1 VDGDGNG
8 NGFDR
13 ERAHAVPSRLPVS

>member
-13 ERAHAVPSRLPVS
+13 ERVHAVPSRLPVS